1 VAGALDRAPP
11 SPGELVSARI
21 RRADQADAPAL
32 ARLRRCWAEED
43 GATPV
48 EPDFER
54 RFATWFA
61 GQRDNRVA
69 FVAERD
75 DAVIGMMHLAVFERM
90 PRPGRQDS
98 RWGYLSNAF
107 VLAVHRDDGVGAALI
122 EAVLGYAME
131 RGCVRVV
138 LSPTERAEPF
148 YRRAG
153 FGPATM
159 LMARVLRP

>member
-1 VAGALDRAPP
+1 MSV
-11 SPGELVSARI
+11 RI

-32 ARLRRCWAEED
+32 ARLRRYWAEED
-43 GATPV
+43 GATAV
-48 EPDFER
+48 EPGFDQ

-61 GQRDNRVA
+61 GQQGSRVA
-69 FVAERD
+69 FVAEQD
-75 DAVIGMMHLAVFERM
+75 GEVIGMMHLAVFERM
-90 PRPGRQDS
+90 PRPGRPDS

-107 VLAVHRDDGVGAALI
+107 VLPAHRDDGVGAALAD
-122 EAVLGYAME
+122 AVLGHAKE

-138 LSPTERAEPF
+138 LSPTERAVPF

-159 LMARVLRP
+159 LMAQVLRP

>member
-1 VAGALDRAPP
+1 MSV
-11 SPGELVSARI
+11 RI
-21 RRADQADAPAL
+21 RRADQSDAPAL
-32 ARLRRCWAEED
+32 ARLRRYWAEED
-43 GATPV
+43 GATTV

-61 GQRDNRVA
+61 GQQGTRAA

-75 DAVIGMMHLAVFERM
+75 GDVIGMMHLAVFERM
-90 PRPGRQDS
+90 PRPGRPDT

-107 VLAVHRDDGVGAALI
+107 VLPAHRDGGVGATLVD
-122 EAVLGYAME
+122 AVLAHA
-131 RGCVRVV
+131 RASGCVRVV
-138 LSPTERAEPF
+138 LSPSERAVPF

-159 LMARVLRP
+159 LMAQVLAGQDP